1 MRIEQFVSGH
11 WWLVSRLSSSVMTFG
26 TEIDAA
32 RVLHCTGSAPLVHSS
47 AELENDRWLAL

>member
-11 WWLVSRLSSSVMTFG
+11 WWLVSRLSSVMTFG

-32 RVLHCTGSAPLVHSS
+32 RVLHCTGLAQLLSS